1 MQKEFFDG
9 LYHLVQRIPIRSCE
23 VKQLIALFHL
33 YNNVNALVSVIP
45 CLARDY
51 GTRQGIAKRA
61 RNIAS
66 TLAAKMEK
74 GIGAE
79 EEMLCLDVLIDYSN
93 RYMDREW
100 EDQILEQAR
109 LLLEKYIP
117 TPGQEAGFCKLVCD
131 CYFLVQEKE
140 LADRAKEMIT
150 HWCKQQTDTG
160 EWTGIHPATAI
171 KRLAV
176 IDAYQSS
183 TWDRTFE
190 LFRQKGTDWYLG
202 DLPIQ
207 GTALSEEQV
216 RLYLQKAVLLL
227 FVNNPRA
234 ERKRIGHMGTILE
247 QYLKESG
254 ILSPK
259 EINPD
264 KKDKTPLS
272 GKDFPELA
280 LECMGILAACLF
292 EQLGWECEEQMT
304 SLQCKPEN
312 SEI

>member
-9 LYHLVQRIPIRSCE
+9 LYRKVQRIPIRSCP
-23 VKQLIALFHL
+23 VTRLVALARL
-33 YNNVNALVSVIP
+33 YNNVYSLVSVIP

-51 GTRQGIAKRA
+51 GARQGIAKRVK
-61 RNIAS
+61 NIAG

-74 GIGAE
+74 GMEAE
-79 EEMLCLDVLIDYSN
+79 EEMLCLDVLIDYSG

-100 EDQILEQAR
+100 EGLVLEQAWV
-109 LLLEKYIP
+109 LLEKYIP
-117 TPGQEAGFCKLVCD
+117 AAPEQEADFCKLVCD

-171 KRLAV
+171 KRLSV
-176 IDAYQSS
+176 MDAYQSS
-183 TWDRTFE
+183 TWDLAFE
-190 LFRQKGTDWYLG
+190 PFRQKGTDWYLG
-202 DLPIQ
+202 DLPGYDAGLGQ
-207 GTALSEEQV
+207 EQV

-234 ERKRIGHMGTILE
+234 EKKRIEHLGTTLE

-254 ILSPK
+254 MLSFK
-259 EINPD
+259 EISPG
-264 KKDKTPLS
+264 KKEKTILS

-280 LECMGILAACLF
+280 LECMGILAACLL
-292 EQLGWECEEQMT
+292 EQLGWECEERMA
-304 SLQCKPEN
+304 SL
-312 SEI
+312 

>member
-9 LYHLVQRIPIRSCE
+9 LYHLVQRIPVRSCP
-23 VKQLIALFHL
+23 VTRLVALARL
-33 YNNVNALVSVIP
+33 YNNVYSLVSVIP

-51 GTRQGIAKRA
+51 GARQGIAKRA
-61 RNIAS
+61 KEIAGS
-66 TLAAKMEK
+66 LAAKME
-74 GIGAE
+74 E
-79 EEMLCLDVLIDYSN
+79 EISVELQMQCLDVLIDYSG

-100 EDQILEQAR
+100 EGLVLEQAWI
-109 LLLEKYIP
+109 LLEKYIP
-117 TPGQEAGFCKLVCD
+117 TPEQEADFCKLVCD

-150 HWCKQQTDTG
+150 HWCKQQTDRG
-160 EWTGIHPATAI
+160 EWPGIHPATAI

-216 RLYLQKAVLLL
+216 SLYLQKAVLLL

-234 ERKRIGHMGTILE
+234 ERKRIEHLGTTLE

-254 ILSPK
+254 ILSLQGG
-259 EINPD
+259 NPD
-264 KKDKTPLS
+264 KQGNVILS
-272 GKDFPELA
+272 SKDFPVLA
-280 LECMGILAACLF
+280 LECMGILAACLL
-292 EQLGWECEEQMT
+292 EQLGWECEERMA
-304 SLQCKPEN
+304 SL
-312 SEI
+312 